1 MLVRPWTVCDA
12 VPGESAMAETGL
24 RTNHQSRVDW
34 WRRQFERQQKA
45 NLSVTELC
53 RQLDVSVTTFYYWRK
68 RVLENSPTSPGQVAA
83 GCPPRRV
90 NYHREFCPY
99 LDRQAH
105 HGAREL
111 EIELNNSLHAA
122 AQGHH

>member
-1 MLVRPWTVCDA
+1 
-12 VPGESAMAETGL
+12 MAETGL

-34 WRRQFERQQKA
+34 WRVQFQRQQKA

-68 RVLENSPTSPGQVAA
+68 RVHENSPTSPGQVAA
-83 GCPPRRV
+83 GCPGASRD
-90 NYHREFCPY
+90 YHREFCPY
-99 LDRQAH
+99 LDRRAH
-105 HGAREL
+105 HGAAEL
-111 EIELNNSLHAA
+111 EIELNNLLHAA